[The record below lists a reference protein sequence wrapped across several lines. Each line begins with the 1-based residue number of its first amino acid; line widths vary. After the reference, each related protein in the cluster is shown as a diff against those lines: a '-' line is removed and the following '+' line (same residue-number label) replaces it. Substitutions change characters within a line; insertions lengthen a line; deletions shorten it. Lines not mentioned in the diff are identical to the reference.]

1 MFFSILF
8 SKILFP
14 SLMITLN
21 VIVRVCSWI
30 LSELSSNRE
39 LRPSAQSFDSS
50 TSLHE
55 ISLVVLKTLRW
66 SPMVSFIF
74 DNVYIRK
81 LSGEINLILII
92 FKHKQLSCYIDC
104 NDQLTL
110 LQLNRRWH
118 KNLYLNSIC
127 ILITVYYV

>member
-14 SLMITLN
+14 SLMVTLN
-21 VIVRVCSWI
+21 VIVRDCSWI

-55 ISLVVLKTLRW
+55 ISLVVLKTLLW

-92 FKHKQLSCYIDC
+92 FKQLSCYIDC